1 MYCSTCG
8 KSVPTDAAFCSS
20 CGSQTHSSPVNKS
33 NDPEV
38 TVLNEPV
45 ENQDGRKYTY
55 IGIAVLILWF
65 IAINPVDGNILGITH
80 LDLAQSDCSSEE
92 YVLTGDSEFDEF
104 FADFDEE
111 ITASCKKQK
120 SESMVIMLFGI
131 IGIIYC
137 YFAINRPAKEDSD
150 KEPEDSDIEPEWVRR
165 NAEKEVRAAEK
176 EVRAAER
183 AQRAAADR
191 AEKEGNLNDINWLE
205 GEISRLGKKLVVVKG
220 LATAAF
226 LILCIILFSKPEV
239 DLLVNDPFSSDGA
252 EILIES
258 DVRGF
263 ELLLNIDSCHKSFPS
278 PERAVVCE
286 NAWRETVGLAASMMF
301 LSVFFSAL
309 GHTTLRR
316 ESEYIKLVEERG
328 NSLK

>member
-65 IAINPVDGNILGITH
+65 IAINPVDGNILDITH

-137 YFAINRPAKEDSD
+137 YFAINRPAKSERS
-150 KEPEDSDIEPEWVRR
+150 KE
-165 NAEKEVRAAEK
+165 
-176 EVRAAER
+176 
-183 AQRAAADR
+183 
-191 AEKEGNLNDINWLE
+191 
-205 GEISRLGKKLVVVKG
+205 
-220 LATAAF
+220 LARKRKTA
-226 LILCIILFSKPEV
+226 PQ
-239 DLLVNDPFSSDGA
+239 PP
-252 EILIES
+252 
-258 DVRGF
+258 
-263 ELLLNIDSCHKSFPS
+263 PS
-278 PERAVVCE
+278 PPSVCDCGFSDTSPHVMVE
-286 NAWRETVGLAASMMF
+286 HQKICRWSKAGAGLVSDWRDS
-301 LSVFFSAL
+301 
-309 GHTTLRR
+309 
-316 ESEYIKLVEERG
+316 ES
-328 NSLK
+328 